1 MDLDPRQT
9 NAVRA
14 VIENGSFEQAAVKL
28 HLTPSAVSQRV
39 RALEARLG
47 GPLVVRTRP
56 CRATST
62 GQRLLQ
68 HLRRAALLED
78 DFESDL
84 ASADASAMLPVSLA
98 VNADTLA
105 TWFMPALSE
114 LLVSHR
120 VLLDLSVA
128 DQDHTYA
135 LLAAGHTV
143 ACISTESR
151 AMRGCIAER
160 LGRMR
165 YRLVA
170 SPAFVE
176 RWFPQGLKREPAR
189 LAPVIAA
196 TRKDTMQS
204 RFLEAR
210 FGLPADAFPS
220 HYIPAPG
227 PRYDAIRRGLGYGMV
242 PELHLAGALESGS
255 LIDLARASPSD
266 VELFWHTWKLQSPRL
281 EHLSG
286 EILALARRALG
297 ARPNTNLMENH
308 RDPKVEV
315 QRESLRKRSPRT
327 SA

>member
-14 VIENGSFEQAAVKL
+14 VIESGSFEQAAVKL

-39 RALEARLG
+39 RALEVRLG

-56 CRATST
+56 CRATPT

-78 DFESDL
+78 DFASDM
-84 ASADASAMLPVSLA
+84 ASADASALLPVSLA

-105 TWFMPALSE
+105 SWFMPALSA
-114 LLVSHR
+114 LFVSHR
-120 VLLDLSVA
+120 VLLDLNVA

-135 LLAAGHTV
+135 LLASGHTI

-151 AMRGCIAER
+151 AMKGCVAER

-176 RWFPQGLKREPAR
+176 RWFPQGFKRDAAR

-220 HYIPAPG
+220 HLIPVPG
-227 PRYDAIRRGLGYGMV
+227 PRYEAIRRGLGYGMV
-242 PELHLAGALESGS
+242 PELQLAGALASGS
-255 LIDLARASPSD
+255 LIDLARSRPAD
-266 VELFWHTWKLQSPRL
+266 VELFWHAWKLQSPRL
-281 EHLSG
+281 EHLSRQ
-286 EILALARRALG
+286 ILVLARSALG
-297 ARPNTNLMENH
+297 AKP
-308 RDPKVEV
+308 
-315 QRESLRKRSPRT
+315 S
-327 SA
+327 